1 MTKKQIILSA
11 IILFLLSLLISF
23 IVTTYVRYEKNRL
36 LEVADNVIDYDLN
49 IELITENELEKNEN
63 IIGKLIIPK
72 IDLEAPIQE
81 GTSQKVL
88 RFAIGH
94 FENSSFFDGNVA
106 LAAHNRGNITNYFE
120 NINKLTFDDEIIY
133 ITRMG
138 ERRYRVCE
146 IKEIEETDWS
156 VISNS
161 DNNMITLITC
171 INNKPEFRLCV
182 QGIEK

>member
-1 MTKKQIILSA
+1 MTKKQIILSL
-11 IILFLLSLLISF
+11 IILFLLSFLISF
-23 IVTTYVRYEKNRL
+23 IVTKYITYQKERL
-36 LEVADNVIDYDLN
+36 LEVADSVIDCELN

-72 IDLEAPIQE
+72 INLEAPIQE

-94 FENSSFFDGNVA
+94 FEESSFFDGNVA
-106 LAAHNRGNITNYFE
+106 LAAHNRGNITNYFADV
-120 NINKLTFDDEIIY
+120 KDLTFGDEIIY
-133 ITRMG
+133 KTRMG
-138 ERRYRVCE
+138 ERRYKVCE

-161 DNNMITLITC
+161 EENMITLITC
-171 INNKPEFRLCV
+171 INNKPEYRLCV

>member
-11 IILFLLSLLISF
+11 IILFLLSFLISF
-23 IVTTYVRYEKNRL
+23 IVTTYIRYEKNRL
-36 LEVADNVIDYDLN
+36 LEVADKVIDYNLN
-49 IELITENELEKNEN
+49 IELITENELQKNEN

-106 LAAHNRGNITNYFE
+106 LAAHNRGNITNYFADVK
-120 NINKLTFDDEIIY
+120 NLTFGDEIIY
-133 ITRMG
+133 KTRMG

-156 VISNS
+156 VISNL
-161 DNNMITLITC
+161 DDNMITLITC
-171 INNKPEFRLCV
+171 INNKPEYRLCV

>member
-11 IILFLLSLLISF
+11 IILFLLSFLISF
-23 IVTTYVRYEKNRL
+23 IVTTYIRYEKNRL
-36 LEVADNVIDYDLN
+36 LEVADKVIDYNLN

-94 FENSSFFDGNVA
+94 FENSSFLDGNVA
-106 LAAHNRGNITNYFE
+106 LAAHNRGNITNYFADVK
-120 NINKLTFDDEIIY
+120 NLTFGDEIIY
-133 ITRMG
+133 KTRMG

-161 DNNMITLITC
+161 DDNMITLITC
-171 INNKPEFRLCV
+171 INNKPEYRLCV

>member
-1 MTKKQIILSA
+1 MTKKQIILSL
-11 IILFLLSLLISF
+11 IILFLLSFLISF
-23 IVTTYVRYEKNRL
+23 IVTKHITYERERL
-36 LEVADNVIDYDLN
+36 LEVADSVIDYELN

-63 IIGKLIIPK
+63 IIGKLIIPV
-72 IDLEAPIQE
+72 INLEAPIQE

-120 NINKLTFDDEIIY
+120 RVKELTFGDEIIY
-133 ITRMG
+133 KTRMG
-138 ERRYRVCE
+138 ERRYEVCS
-146 IKEIEETDWS
+146 IKEIRDTDWS

-161 DNNMITLITC
+161 DDNMITLITC
-171 INNKPEFRLCV
+171 INNKPDYRLCV

>member
-11 IILFLLSLLISF
+11 IILFLLSFLISF
-23 IVTTYVRYEKNRL
+23 IVTTYIRYEKNRL
-36 LEVADNVIDYDLN
+36 LEVADKVIDYNLN

-106 LAAHNRGNITNYFE
+106 LAAHNRGNITNYFADVK
-120 NINKLTFDDEIIY
+120 NLTFGDEIIY
-133 ITRMG
+133 KTRMG
-138 ERRYRVCE
+138 ERRYRVCD

-161 DNNMITLITC
+161 DDNMITLITC
-171 INNKPEFRLCV
+171 INNKPEYRLCV

>member
-11 IILFLLSLLISF
+11 IILFLLSFLISF
-23 IVTTYVRYEKNRL
+23 IVTTYIRYEKNRL
-36 LEVADNVIDYDLN
+36 LEVADKVIDYNLN

-94 FENSSFFDGNVA
+94 FENSSFFDGNIA
-106 LAAHNRGNITNYFE
+106 LAAHNRGNITNYFAD
-120 NINKLTFDDEIIY
+120 IKDSDD
-133 ITRMG
+133 
-138 ERRYRVCE
+138 
-146 IKEIEETDWS
+146 
-156 VISNS
+156 
-161 DNNMITLITC
+161 NMITLITC
-171 INNKPEFRLCV
+171 INNKPEYRLCV

>member
-11 IILFLLSLLISF
+11 IILFLLSFLISF
-23 IVTTYVRYEKNRL
+23 IVTTYIRYEKNRL
-36 LEVADNVIDYDLN
+36 LEVADKVIDYNLN
-49 IELITENELEKNEN
+49 IELITENELQKNEN

-106 LAAHNRGNITNYFE
+106 LAAHNRGNITNYFADVK
-120 NINKLTFDDEIIY
+120 NLTFGDEIIY
-133 ITRMG
+133 KTRMG

-161 DNNMITLITC
+161 DDNMITLITC
-171 INNKPEFRLCV
+171 INNKPEYRLCV

>member
-11 IILFLLSLLISF
+11 IILFLLSFLISF
-23 IVTTYVRYEKNRL
+23 IVTTYIRYEKNRL
-36 LEVADNVIDYDLN
+36 LEVADKVIDYNLN

-72 IDLEAPIQE
+72 IYLEAPIQE

-106 LAAHNRGNITNYFE
+106 LAAHNRGNITNYFAD
-120 NINKLTFDDEIIY
+120 IKDLTFGDEIIY
-133 ITRMG
+133 KTRMG

-161 DNNMITLITC
+161 DDNMITLITC
-171 INNKPEFRLCV
+171 INNKPEYRLCV

>member
-11 IILFLLSLLISF
+11 IILFLLSFLISF
-23 IVTTYVRYEKNRL
+23 IVTTYIRYEKNRL
-36 LEVADNVIDYDLN
+36 LEVADKVIDYNLN

-106 LAAHNRGNITNYFE
+106 LAAHNRGNITNYFADVK
-120 NINKLTFDDEIIY
+120 NLTFGDEIIY
-133 ITRMG
+133 KTRMG
-138 ERRYRVCE
+138 ERRYMVCE
-146 IKEIEETDWS
+146 IEEIEETDWS

-161 DNNMITLITC
+161 DDNMITLITC
-171 INNKPEFRLCV
+171 INNKPEYRLCV

>member
-11 IILFLLSLLISF
+11 IILFLLSFLISF
-23 IVTTYVRYEKNRL
+23 IVTTYIRYEKNRL

-106 LAAHNRGNITNYFE
+106 LAAHNRGNITNYFADVK
-120 NINKLTFDDEIIY
+120 NLTFGDEIIY
-133 ITRMG
+133 KTRMG

-161 DNNMITLITC
+161 DDNMITLITC
-171 INNKPEFRLCV
+171 INNKPEYRLWV

>member
-11 IILFLLSLLISF
+11 IILFLLSFLISF
-23 IVTTYVRYEKNRL
+23 IVTTYIRYEKNRL
-36 LEVADNVIDYDLN
+36 LEVADKVIDYNLN

-106 LAAHNRGNITNYFE
+106 LAAHNRGNITNYFAD
-120 NINKLTFDDEIIY
+120 IKDLTFGDEIIY
-133 ITRMG
+133 KTRMG

-161 DNNMITLITC
+161 DDNMITLITC
-171 INNKPEFRLCV
+171 INNKPEYRLCV

>member
-11 IILFLLSLLISF
+11 IILFLLSFLISF

-120 NINKLTFDDEIIY
+120 SINKLTFDDEIIY
-133 ITRMG
+133 KTRMG

-161 DNNMITLITC
+161 DSNMITLITC

>member
-11 IILFLLSLLISF
+11 IILFLLSFLISF

-133 ITRMG
+133 KTRMG

-161 DNNMITLITC
+161 DSNMITLITC